1 MKLTAGMGTFSKSN
15 EIRSPLNPKSSKGPR
30 KVSSPDLPQMGSA
43 ARTMIF
49 TFTKTTGLTYRD
61 ISLSQNQSRKRG
73 SSAIPRSLT
82 LSSLAKRW
90 RRYVHII
97 TGTRK
102 GLTNSWTVWTN
113 TSSLIGMLS
122 IAHRYVGTIYIIIA
136 YMYTTKLNLS
146 WQKVVKG
153 LRIVT

>member
-1 MKLTAGMGTFSKSN
+1 MKLTAGMGTISKSN

-30 KVSSPDLPQMGSA
+30 KVSSPDFPQVGFA
-43 ARTMIF
+43 ARRLILL
-49 TFTKTTGLTYRD
+49 FTKTTELTYRD
-61 ISLSQNQSRKRG
+61 ISSSQNQSRRRG
-73 SSAIPRSLT
+73 SSVTPRSLT

-97 TGTRK
+97 TGTRN

-122 IAHRYVGTIYIIIA
+122 IAHRYVETRYIIIA
-136 YMYTTKLNLS
+136 YMYTTESILAKK
-146 WQKVVKG
+146 W
-153 LRIVT
+153 